1 MDWKDKDGNEIDT
14 SGADEKTLGVV
25 GQIIEGALHQVQEA
39 VGERVT
45 KAVSKVVDEQVKPLA
60 DRIEKLKPAE
70 GGKGGKGGDETDNP
84 VLAAIQELRADLG
97 SLKEE
102 REREKAGRTAREIA
116 ERYVS
121 QHRPN
126 LRGKERLIARIAAAG
141 VKSDED
147 AKRVLA
153 EWEEEMRDVLGEDG
167 FKRMSA
173 DPEGE
178 GATEDKSADEKGQA
192 KEALLKTIREREP
205 VAKAG

>member
-1 MDWKDKDGNEIDT
+1 MGWKDKDGNEIDT

-25 GQIIEGALHQVQEA
+25 GQIIEGALHQMQEA

-45 KAVSKVVDEQVKPLA
+45 QAVSTVVDEQVKPLA

-70 GGKGGKGGDETDNP
+70 GGKGGKGGGETDNP

-116 ERYVS
+116 ERYVAE
-121 QHRPN
+121 HRPN

-153 EWEEEMRDVLGEDG
+153 EWDEEMRDVLGEDG

-192 KEALLKTIREREP
+192 KERLLKTIREREP